1 MTLSL
6 IKNASRN
13 AHMQLLGTLFL
24 LLRKVRVDGL
34 MAVEDDIEAPQ
45 DSALFA
51 AIAPFDSANA
61 TVYTFACDV
70 MRMMVGGNLN
80 AAEMSAYMTAYRQTT
95 SVEGFQESLCE
106 VVGLT
111 LSAALQGYA
120 PQVAVEFGRQG
131 FPAAIKPS
139 FGELEDYLRE
149 LRRSPEPNADD
160 IGARLDAFFDSIGG
174 A

>member
-6 IKNASRN
+6 IKTSSRN

-24 LLRKVRVDGL
+24 LLRKVRVNGL
-34 MAVEDDIEAPQ
+34 MSIENDVETPQKSAV
-45 DSALFA
+45 FA
-51 AIAPFDSANA
+51 AIAPFDAANA
-61 TVYTFACDV
+61 TAYTFLCDV

-80 AAEMSAYMTAYRQTT
+80 AAEMTAYMAAYRKTT
-95 SVEGFQESLCE
+95 IIEGFQDSMFDVICLSL
-106 VVGLT
+106 T
-111 LSAALQGYA
+111 AALQGYA

-149 LRRSPEPNADD
+149 LGRGPEPTAENVA
-160 IGARLDAFFDSIGG
+160 AQLEAFFDSIGG